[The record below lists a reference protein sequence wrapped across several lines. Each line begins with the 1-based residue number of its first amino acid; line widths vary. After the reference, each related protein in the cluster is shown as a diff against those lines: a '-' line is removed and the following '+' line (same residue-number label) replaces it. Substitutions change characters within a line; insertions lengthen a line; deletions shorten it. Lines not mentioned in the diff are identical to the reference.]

1 MAEGFIAER
10 LDDFTHLLEYYNS
23 LDYTIKGWQ
32 MGHLQLSKLR
42 PQSRGENQI
51 RIAADAMNS
60 ILERFE
66 GRSFIMP
73 RGDIVLLVKGAPQSD
88 VQKQVTRLRY
98 LFNDDPLFA
107 GATES
112 DSSRFVQFFD
122 LITEHRVAAG
132 RARQL
137 FNQAERDFRSI
148 SDSIKRRETGEK
160 SPLQPRH
167 LSEIESALEK
177 ADLSDLIRSQ
187 PIVLLQPG
195 KGARPV
201 FNELHVGIADLNS
214 RLMPSVEFTSNRWL
228 FQYLTSLLDRRV
240 LAFLARATQPQFS
253 RAFSLNINVASLLTP
268 EFQAFDRR
276 IPPES
281 KKTILFELQ
290 AIDVYADM
298 GAFVF
303 ARDTLQERGY
313 RFCLDGLTHLTL
325 PLVDRRAL
333 KIDLLKV
340 NWSREMLDE
349 NAAAMAQA
357 MREYVEYAGPSRVIF
372 ARCDTQESIKMGRQM
387 GLALFQGRFLD
398 AVLAGEAQLG

>member
-10 LDDFTHLLEYYNS
+10 LDDFTHVLEYYNS
-23 LDYTIKGWQ
+23 LDYTHKGWQ
-32 MGHLQLSKLR
+32 MVHLQLSKLR

-51 RIAADAMNS
+51 RIAASAMDS
-60 ILERFE
+60 ILERYE
-66 GRSFIMP
+66 GRCFVMP
-73 RGDIVLLVKGAPQSD
+73 RGDIVLLVKDTPVSE

-107 GATES
+107 GANES

-122 LITEHRVAAG
+122 MITEHRVAAT
-132 RARQL
+132 RVRQL
-137 FNQAERDFRSI
+137 FNQAERDFRAI
-148 SDSIKRRETGEK
+148 SDAIKRRETGEK

-177 ADLSDLIRSQ
+177 ADLSDLVRSQ
-187 PIVLLQPG
+187 PIVLFQPG

-201 FNELHVGIADLNS
+201 FNELHVGIADLNN

-276 IPPES
+276 IPPEA

-290 AIDVYADM
+290 AIDIYSDM

-349 NAAAMAQA
+349 NTAAMASA

-372 ARCDTQESIKMGRQM
+372 ARCDTRESIAMGRQM

-398 AVLAGEAQLG
+398 SVLAGEASIG